1 MSQILSQL
9 PRQQMHLQQRLTPQQ
24 IQSLNILQLGVQAL
38 EARIDQ
44 ELDSN
49 PALEAVSIDEAA
61 AGEADPDS
69 AVEVTDAADD
79 RASDEFERLESLVR
93 EYDWAADD
101 GEYRGSRSASQIQE
115 EGDAKLE
122 AMANAPS
129 RSGSLQEHLLAQ
141 WSLTDTT
148 ERLRAIGVRIIEA
161 IAESGRLETPLDEI
175 ASRIEPR
182 PALEELHDALY
193 LVQELDPPGV
203 AARSLQECLLL
214 QIDALPGRND
224 LEARIVE
231 NHFEDLQRNRLP
243 HIAESLGVDIEEVKA
258 ALAVLGRLS
267 IHPGAEWSVGRAPLV
282 APDVV
287 VEFDEH
293 TNDYEVRLVR
303 GRARELRISP
313 EFREALETSRGDRKL
328 REFLKEKL
336 DAARGIIDAVRF
348 RSDRLLDVARAV
360 VRAQRE
366 FLDQGE
372 QHLKILRMSDMA
384 AEMGCDPSTI
394 SRTVDD
400 KYMQTPR
407 GIFPLRRFFTG
418 GADTGD
424 GDALGW
430 ESIKAKVQEIVAAE
444 DKRQPLNDDEI
455 VERLEI
461 QGISIK
467 RRTIAKYRQQLDI
480 PTARQR
486 RVF

>member
-1 MSQILSQL
+1 
-9 PRQQMHLQQRLTPQQ
+9 MHLQQRLTPQQ

-49 PALEAVSIDEAA
+49 PALESVPVDEAA
-61 AGEADPDS
+61 AGDPDPE
-69 AVEVTDAADD
+69 APVETPAPTDD
-79 RASDEFERLESLVR
+79 RTSDEFERLENLVR
-93 EYDWAADD
+93 EYDWATDD
-101 GEYRGSRSASQIQE
+101 TEYRGSRSAAQLQE

-129 RSGSLQEHLLAQ
+129 RGGSLQEHLLAQ
-141 WSLTDTT
+141 WALTDTAD
-148 ERLRAIGVRIIEA
+148 RLRAIGVRIIESLA
-161 IAESGRLETPLDEI
+161 DSGRLETPLEEI
-175 ASRIEPR
+175 EIHIEP
-182 PALEELHDALY
+182 PATREELLDALY

-203 AARSLQECLLL
+203 AARSLQESLLL

-224 LEARIVE
+224 LEAHIVE
-231 NHFEDLQRNRLP
+231 SHFEDLQRNRLP
-243 HIAESLGVDIEEVKA
+243 HIAESLGVDLEEVKA
-258 ALAVLGRLS
+258 ALAVLGRLT
-267 IHPGAEWSVGRAPLV
+267 IHPGAEWSVARAPLV
-282 APDVV
+282 TPDVL

-293 TNDYEVRLVR
+293 ANDYDVRLVR
-303 GRARELRISP
+303 GRSRELRISP

-360 VRAQRE
+360 VRAQRD
-366 FLDQGE
+366 FLDRGE

-407 GIFPLRRFFTG
+407 GIFPMRRFFTG

-424 GDALGW
+424 GEALGW

-444 DKRQPLNDDEI
+444 DKRHPLNDDEI
-455 VERLEI
+455 VERLEA